1 MTFTPTATAVPTFTP
16 RGTEL
21 NPAPVEINVGLPG
34 IPNGNPYGVIQDGY
48 YVILDLI
55 SSPIVV
61 TYPPDAN
68 YDFVYYERS
77 NPVDIQMDT
86 IVMGISMDGIN
97 FYEVFNW
104 YNGIPDYNSNI
115 WDVAKVFGESDNQPI
130 FASNLYGTTPYQTGI
145 LIDVDNAPS
154 YPPAGSYQ
162 YLILEVPAGSSS
174 TDAGTDVD
182 AIQIIEVP
190 LPP

>member
-21 NPAPVEINVGLPG
+21 NPVPVDINIGP
-34 IPNGNPYGVIQDGY
+34 PNGPFGFIQDGY
-48 YVILDLI
+48 YAIMDLT

-68 YDFVYYERS
+68 YDFVYYEQPF
-77 NPVDIQMDT
+77 PVDIQMDT
-86 IVMGISMDGIN
+86 IVMGISVDGLN

-104 YNGIPDYNSNI
+104 SNDIPDYNSNI
-115 WDVAKVFGESDNQPI
+115 WNVAVAIGAELDNQLI
-130 FASNLYGTTPYQTGI
+130 AAGNLYGTVPYQAGI

-154 YPPAGSYQ
+154 YPPAGSYR
-162 YLILEVPAGSSS
+162 YLILEAPAGSGL
-174 TDAGTDVD
+174 DPGTDVD

>member
-21 NPAPVEINVGLPG
+21 NPPPASIDIGSADNFF
-34 IPNGNPYGVIQDGY
+34 GVINDGY
-48 YVILDLI
+48 YAILDLM

-68 YDFVYYERS
+68 YDFVYYERP
-77 NPVDIQMDT
+77 NPIPTDIQMDT

-115 WDVAKVFGESDNQPI
+115 WDVAVFFGAELDNQLI
-130 FASNLYGTTPYQTGI
+130 AMSKLYGTPYQTGI

-154 YPPAGSYQ
+154 YPPAGSYK
-162 YLILEVPAGSSS
+162 YLILEVPAGSSAS
-174 TDAGTDVD
+174 PDAGTDVD